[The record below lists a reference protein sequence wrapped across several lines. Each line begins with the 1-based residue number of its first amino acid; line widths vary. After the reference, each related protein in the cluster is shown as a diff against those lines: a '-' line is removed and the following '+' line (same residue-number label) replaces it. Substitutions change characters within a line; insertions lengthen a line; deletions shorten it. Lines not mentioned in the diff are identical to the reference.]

1 MAELLCG
8 LERTNKCGELSAKN
22 VGEKV
27 TIMGWVHRRRD
38 LGGLIFLQLRD
49 ISGISQVVFD
59 TDFCSQEL
67 IEKASTL
74 KLEYVVAV
82 EGTVRMRT
90 GNNIN
95 PNMKTGEIEVVALD
109 MKVLSEAETT
119 PFSIGDESANE
130 QLRLKYRYLDLR
142 REKIQQNLI
151 VRSKVCQVVRNY
163 LAENGFLEIETPF
176 LGRSTPE
183 GARDYLVP
191 SRVHEGAFYALPQSP
206 QLYKQLL
213 MIGGLDRYFQIVKCF
228 RDEDLRANRQPEF
241 TQIDIEMSFV
251 DQEDQLMSII
261 EGLVKK
267 IFKEVKD
274 IDLENTFMRLP
285 YADAMDRFGSD
296 KPDLRYGMELIDVA
310 SAVAGSGFVVFENA
324 LNAGG
329 AVKAIVAKG
338 ACDSFS
344 RKELDKLVDYVKTYK
359 AKGLAWYGLGK
370 DGVKSSFAKA
380 MTAESLK
387 KLEETVG
394 LEQGDIMFVV
404 ADASY
409 DTAVVSLGALRCH
422 LAEKLGLIEEG
433 KYAIL
438 WVVDFPLLE
447 WSEEDNRWCAKHH
460 PFTSPKNE
468 DLHLLT
474 TDPSK
479 ARAKA
484 YDIVINGDEM
494 GGGSM
499 RIYNSQVQ
507 QLMFETLGFTQEQ
520 IKQRFGFFVDAFK
533 YGTPPH
539 GGLAFGLDRM
549 VMTLT
554 GTTNIKEVIAFPKIQ
569 NASCLMTEAPAPV
582 EQTQLDE
589 LAIAIAAKDEK

>member
-22 VGEKV
+22 VGESV

-49 ISGISQVVFD
+49 VSGISQVVFD
-59 TDFCSQEL
+59 TDFCSQQL

-82 EGTVRMRT
+82 QGTVRMRT
-90 GNNIN
+90 GNNVN
-95 PNMKTGEIEVVALD
+95 HNMKTGEIEVVALD

-163 LAENGFLEIETPF
+163 LSENGFLEIETPF

-191 SRVHEGAFYALPQSP
+191 SRIHEGAFYALPQSP

-251 DQEDQLMSII
+251 DQEDQLMTII

-285 YADAMDRFGSD
+285 YSEAMDRFGSD

-310 SAVAGSGFVVFENA
+310 NAVAGSGFVVFENA
-324 LNAGG
+324 LNFGG

-338 ACDSFS
+338 ACDNFS

-387 KLEETVG
+387 KLEEAVG

-404 ADASY
+404 ADACY

-468 DLHLLT
+468 DLPLLT
-474 TDPSK
+474 TDPGK

-507 QLMFETLGFTQEQ
+507 QLMFETLGFTKEQ

-582 EQTQLDE
+582 EQAQLDE
-589 LAIAIAAKDEK
+589 LAIAIAAKEEK